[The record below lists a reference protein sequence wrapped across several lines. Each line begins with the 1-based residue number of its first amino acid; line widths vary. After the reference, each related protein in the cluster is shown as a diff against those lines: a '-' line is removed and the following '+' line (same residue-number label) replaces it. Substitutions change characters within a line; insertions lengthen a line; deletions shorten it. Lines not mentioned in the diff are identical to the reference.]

1 MHVDEREE
9 EEERGERQPRVEE
22 REPCVEETT
31 EEEET
36 ELGVLAP
43 GVARSPASEREDR
56 RRDS

>member
-22 REPCVEETT
+22 REPCVEET
-31 EEEET
+31 